1 MKKHLVGLFLLTGM
15 LLGSCNGY
23 LALWKNG
30 EPQPEQLF
38 PFRVSVLPPRDQQ
51 ALEAGIPVSSPQE
64 LSRLMEDY
72 LS

>member
-1 MKKHLVGLFLLTGM
+1 MKKQLICLILLGGM

-30 EPQPEQLF
+30 NPQPEQLF
-38 PFRVSVLPPRDQQ
+38 PFQIAVLPPQDQE
-51 ALEAGIPVSSPQE
+51 ALEAGIPVSSQQE
-64 LSRLMEDY
+64 LSGLMEDY

>member
-1 MKKHLVGLFLLTGM
+1 MGKHLFCLFLLTGM

-30 EPQPEQLF
+30 DPQPEQLF
-38 PFRVSVLPPRDQQ
+38 PFRVSSLPPWDQQ